1 MGKEPSG
8 WKWGDMHQ
16 ALFRHPVGAVRP
28 QERDALDVGPFP
40 FYGSEST
47 PMNGAYRGEGFEL
60 TTGAS
65 FRLVVDVG
73 AWDHSICINTPGQ
86 SGDPRSPHY
95 RDLAPIWARGEY
107 VPLLYSAEA
116 INEAAALHIRLVP
129 AGKHSR

>member
-1 MGKEPSG
+1 
-8 WKWGDMHQ
+8 
-16 ALFRHPVGAVRP
+16 
-28 QERDALDVGPFP
+28 
-40 FYGSEST
+40 
-47 PMNGAYRGEGFEL
+47 MNGAYRGEEFEL

-73 AWDHSICINTPGQ
+73 AWDNSVCINTPGQ

-116 INEAAALHIRLVP
+116 IEKAAALRIRLVP
-129 AGKHSR
+129 AGEGKEP